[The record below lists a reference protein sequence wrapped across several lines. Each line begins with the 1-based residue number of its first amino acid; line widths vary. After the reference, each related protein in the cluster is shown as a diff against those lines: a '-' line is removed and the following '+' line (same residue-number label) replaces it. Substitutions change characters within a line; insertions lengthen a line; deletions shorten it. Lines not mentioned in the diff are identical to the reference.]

1 MSKTISYAAL
11 VCTIAAAAFW
21 GGYRYKPRETV
32 IAAGAPADATNAPRR
47 ILYYVDPMHPA
58 YKSATPG
65 TAPDCGMDLEAVYAD
80 GRPAG
85 DEDAPASALPPG
97 AIVVSRD
104 AQQLAAI
111 RVAAVEH
118 AAGSVNVRLFG
129 RVAADEA
136 RTYRVNAGLD
146 GYIRELS
153 STPTGGRVSKDEWL
167 ASFASPDARQPF
179 AAFIQ
184 TLDVLERETKASGTQ
199 VQMAAATTSVNL
211 AIDRLLTSGASAVQ
225 IDEVKR
231 TRQLP
236 LSVMVHA
243 PADGVLLA
251 RSVSVGEKF
260 SRGAELFRMADLR
273 RVWIIADM
281 PAAGSS
287 DIKPGMRARVVVP
300 GRADSLPARVS
311 SALAPFDSAT
321 QSVKVR
327 LEADNPGLVLRPDMF
342 VDVEFTLTYDDAIA
356 VPAGAVVATGLRDTV
371 FVEHRSGVFVPRRV
385 HLGPR
390 RGDRI
395 TVLHGLSDG
404 ERIAVSGTFLL
415 DAETRMN
422 GHD

>member
-1 MSKTISYAAL
+1 MVRKATYSVFVCAVAA
-11 VCTIAAAAFW
+11 VAFW
-21 GGYRYKPRETV
+21 SGYIYRPREAVT
-32 IAAGAPADATNAPRR
+32 AADAHAASKDSPRR
-47 ILYYVDPMHPA
+47 VLYYVDPMHPA
-58 YKSATPG
+58 YKSDQPG
-65 TAPDCGMDLEAVYAD
+65 TAPDCSMDLEAVYAD

-85 DEDAPASALPPG
+85 EDAPASDLPPG
-97 AIVVSRD
+97 AIAVSRD
-104 AQQLAAI
+104 TQQLVGV
-111 RVAAVEH
+111 RVGRVEH
-118 AAGSVNVRLFG
+118 AAGNVTVRLFG

-153 STPTGGRVSKDEWL
+153 STPTGGQVKKSEWL

-179 AAFIQ
+179 AAYIQ
-184 TLDVLERETKASGTQ
+184 TLDVLDRETKAHGTP
-199 VQMAAATTSVNL
+199 VQTAAATTSVNL
-211 AIDRLLTSGASAVQ
+211 AIDRLLTSGASQVQ

-236 LSVMVHA
+236 LWVKVNA

-260 SRGAELFRMADLR
+260 SRGAELFRLADLR
-273 RVWIIADM
+273 RVWIIADV
-281 PAAGSS
+281 PAAGSG
-287 DIKPGMRARVVVP
+287 DIKPGMSAAVVVP
-300 GRADSLPARVS
+300 GRATPLPARVS

-342 VDVEFTLTYDDAIA
+342 VDVEFTLPYGDSIV
-356 VPAGAVVATGLRDTV
+356 VPSAAVVASGLRNTV
-371 FVEHRSGVFVPRRV
+371 FVEHSAGVFVARSV
-385 HLGPR
+385 HLGAR
-390 RGDRI
+390 RGDGI
-395 TVLHGLSDG
+395 TVLHGLQDG
-404 ERIAVSGTFLL
+404 ERIALSGTFLL